1 MTKRFS
7 KSKILSSLQC
17 QKKLWL
23 ELNKLDKAQHDSSS
37 EKNFRIGNQIGE
49 IAQNIYDPSGQGEV
63 IDPFESGFDEAL
75 QTTAHL
81 LSGDKPIFEAA
92 FATETGFVL
101 ADVMHRDSD
110 SDDWQMVEIKSS
122 SSVKNHHLADIAIQH
137 YVTLQ
142 AGVKLEKVSLGHID
156 SSWVYKGDNDYHG
169 LIKEAD
175 LTSAI
180 VPIIVKVPAWFSS
193 AQETSSRDVEPNI
206 SIGEHC
212 ESPYSCPFIE
222 YCSKG
227 LPQAKYPANW
237 LPRISKRA
245 LKEYIRDNEVIEI
258 SDVPDSLLNEKQLR
272 VKQATLSNQ
281 TYFDL
286 DSAKR
291 ELKKYDYPYYFLDFE
306 TINPAIPIWAETRP
320 FQQIP
325 FQYSLHIEKES
336 GAKLEHREYLDTSG
350 QDPMPGFAFKLIKDC
365 GDQGP
370 IFVYNIGFE
379 ASRIRELAER
389 FPELEQALLN
399 IKERLVDLWP
409 IAKDHYYNP
418 SQHGSW
424 SIKKVLPAVAPH
436 LDYEQLDGVKD
447 GGMAMDAFEEAISKN
462 TEGKRKELL
471 KEQLLNYCELDTLA
485 MVELLYFFKTGENYT
500 K

>member
-1 MTKRFS
+1 MANRFS

-23 ELNKLDKAQHDSSS
+23 ELNRPELAEYDASS
-37 EKNFRIGNQIGE
+37 EKNFRIGNRIGA
-49 IAQNIYDPSGQGEV
+49 IAQKIYDPSGQGAV
-63 IDPFESGFDEAL
+63 IDPFKLGFDKAVH
-75 QTTAHL
+75 TTAQL
-81 LSGDKPIFEAA
+81 LSGNNPIFEAA
-92 FATETGFVL
+92 FAIDSGFVL
-101 ADVMHRDSD
+101 ADVMHRDSL
-110 SDDWQMVEIKSS
+110 SDEWQMVEIKSS
-122 SSVKNHHLADIAIQH
+122 SSVKDYHLADVAIQH
-137 YVTLQ
+137 YVTSQ
-142 AGVKLEKVSLGHID
+142 ASVKLEKVSLGHID

-175 LTSAI
+175 LSRAI
-180 VPIIVKVPAWFSS
+180 VPILVEVPAWFSS
-193 AQETSSRDVEPNI
+193 AQETASRGIEPNI

-222 YCSKG
+222 YCSKD
-227 LPQAKYPANW
+227 LPQAIYPASW

-258 SDVPDSLLNEKQLR
+258 ADVPDSLLNEKQLR

-286 DSAKR
+286 ESAR
-291 ELKKYDYPYYFLDFE
+291 SELKKYDYPYYFLDFE

-336 GAKLEHREYLDTSG
+336 GASLEHHEYLDISG
-350 QDPMPGFAFKLIKDC
+350 QDPMPGFSSKLIKDC
-365 GDQGP
+365 GDKGP

-389 FPELEQALLN
+389 FPELERALLN

-424 SIKKVLPAVAPH
+424 SIKKVLPSVAP
-436 LDYEQLDGVKD
+436 QITINS
-447 GGMAMDAFEEAISKN
+447 MA
-462 TEGKRKELL
+462 
-471 KEQLLNYCELDTLA
+471 
-485 MVELLYFFKTGENYT
+485 
-500 K
+500 